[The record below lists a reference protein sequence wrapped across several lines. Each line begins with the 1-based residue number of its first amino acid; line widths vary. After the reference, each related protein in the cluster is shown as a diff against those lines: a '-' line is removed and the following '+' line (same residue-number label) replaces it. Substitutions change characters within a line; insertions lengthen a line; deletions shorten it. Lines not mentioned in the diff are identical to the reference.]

1 MKQDGESVKTP
12 GRVHAPGADI
22 VALKVNGA
30 LKDLGSKVEA
40 GAEVSEIPLNSPEG
54 MEVLRHS
61 TSHIMASAVK
71 RLFKDVKVA
80 IGPAIE
86 DGFYYDF
93 DMQKPFSPED
103 LAAIEKEM
111 EKIARENHGFTCRE
125 ISKAEAIRM
134 FEEQGEK
141 YKVELIRDIPDDTV
155 SLYTHG
161 EFTDLCRGPH
171 LPSTG
176 KARVFKLLS
185 IAGAYWRGRED
196 IPQLQRIYGTAFPTR
211 EELEAHLKKLE
222 EIKKRDHRKLGR
234 ELELFEL
241 SEETGPGLVLWLPN
255 GARIRRTIEDFWV
268 REHEKAGYS
277 VVYSPHIA
285 KLDLWKQSGHL
296 DFYKENMY
304 SPMEIDEVKYEIKP
318 MNCPFHIIMYK
329 TRLRSYRELP
339 IRIAE
344 LGTVYRY
351 ERSGV
356 LHGLLRVRGFT
367 QDDAHIFVRED
378 QVEEEILKVFDFTMS
393 VLKTFGFSEYDIY
406 LSTRPASFV
415 GKPENW
421 DKATA
426 ALARALEK
434 TGHKYSVDDG
444 GGAFYGPKIDVKIK
458 DQLGRAWQCS
468 TIQFDF
474 NLPERFAMEYVGEDG
489 NRHTPFMIHRALMG
503 SLERFFGVLIEHYG
517 GAFPPWLAPVQARV
531 VSISEKQAEYGAKV
545 AAELERAG
553 VRADMDVSAEKLG
566 HKIREAQLKKIPYM
580 LVVGN
585 KEIEQEKVAVRTR
598 RGNDLGQM
606 KTDEFVSLLVEKV
619 RNREQV

>member
-1 MKQDGESVKTP
+1 
-12 GRVHAPGADI
+12 
-22 VALKVNGA
+22 
-30 LKDLGSKVEA
+30 
-40 GAEVSEIPLNSPEG
+40 
-54 MEVLRHS
+54 
-61 TSHIMASAVK
+61 
-71 RLFKDVKVA
+71 
-80 IGPAIE
+80 
-86 DGFYYDF
+86 
-93 DMQKPFSPED
+93 
-103 LAAIEKEM
+103 
-111 EKIARENHGFTCRE
+111 
-125 ISKAEAIRM
+125 
-134 FEEQGEK
+134 
-141 YKVELIRDIPDDTV
+141 
-155 SLYTHG
+155 
-161 EFTDLCRGPH
+161 
-171 LPSTG
+171 
-176 KARVFKLLS
+176 
-185 IAGAYWRGRED
+185 
-196 IPQLQRIYGTAFPTR
+196 
-211 EELEAHLKKLE
+211 
-222 EIKKRDHRKLGR
+222 
-234 ELELFEL
+234 
-241 SEETGPGLVLWLPN
+241 
-255 GARIRRTIEDFWV
+255 
-268 REHEKAGYS
+268 
-277 VVYSPHIA
+277 
-285 KLDLWKQSGHL
+285 
-296 DFYKENMY
+296 
-304 SPMEIDEVKYEIKP
+304 
-318 MNCPFHIIMYK
+318 
-329 TRLRSYRELP
+329 
-339 IRIAE
+339 
-344 LGTVYRY
+344 
-351 ERSGV
+351 
-356 LHGLLRVRGFT
+356 
-367 QDDAHIFVRED
+367 
-378 QVEEEILKVFDFTMS
+378 VEEEILKVFDFTMS